1 MKAKSINQRKICI
14 RTINLAIFYSH
25 FLFADLFGFLQFP
38 LFALFF
44 FFRNDLLH
52 LSDGDFISELLDS
65 FLDCVFDIFSF
76 GNFVTVT
83 EDGFFFRNLIEDLS
97 RLAEDQLIR
106 VNFELSVVEK
116 MVFLSPELDFFEF
129 DLFGCMMWF
138 GGSSVSGGSFGFIF
152 LFAILEFPAFEKRIE
167 LFEMRGFLGH
177 LK

>member
-14 RTINLAIFYSH
+14 RTINLAIFDSN
-25 FLFADLFGFLQFP
+25 FLFADPFGFLQFP

-97 RLAEDQLIR
+97 RLAED
-106 VNFELSVVEK
+106 
-116 MVFLSPELDFFEF
+116 
-129 DLFGCMMWF
+129 
-138 GGSSVSGGSFGFIF
+138 
-152 LFAILEFPAFEKRIE
+152 
-167 LFEMRGFLGH
+167 
-177 LK
+177 